1 MPFSASTL
9 FSPCSTSISGAVN
22 LTAVLRACQ
31 AFSREVE
38 LEKLMAALLWEVS
51 EFAGAEKCVLLMY
64 QESQWVIEAIAQCG
78 ETLVIGQSVSV
89 DISQAVPVS
98 LVGAVSRTL
107 QPIVHHNAVSHNSF
121 SNDRYLLHH
130 QPKNVLCAPLLNQ
143 GKLIAILYLE
153 NSRHLESFTC
163 DRVEGLNLLFT
174 HAAIALDHAILYQNL
189 HAAAAIARVENVE
202 LKNTL
207 AAVKE
212 QVRQVE
218 FRAEIDFALTNG
230 STLQDVLKHCT
241 DAVVKHL
248 DAAFARIWILNTA
261 ENVLELQVSSGL
273 YTHINGDHARVP
285 VGMFKIGWIAQERQP
300 HLTNSVLDD
309 PRVGNKDWARRE
321 GMVAFA
327 GYPLLIEG
335 RLVGVI
341 AMFAHKPLNDSVL
354 ESLKLAATDVALGVV
369 RKQTEEALYGS
380 EAQLRQQTQELQQAL
395 QDLQKAQALMV
406 QSEKMSAL
414 GNLMIGVA
422 HEINNPVGFL
432 AGNITP
438 AMNYV
443 EDLMGL
449 IRLYQQK
456 YSDAEIEDRISAID
470 LDYIG
475 QDLPKL
481 IGSMREGV
489 SRIRGISTSL
499 RSFARADCDRAVLHD
514 LHEGIDST
522 LLILKHR
529 LKGNEARPAIGVIKE
544 YGQLPLVEC
553 FAGQL
558 NQVFMNLL
566 ANAIE
571 ALEESN
577 VNRTLEDLLA
587 HPNQITIRT
596 AIAADQQQV
605 AIAIADNGLGMS
617 DEIKEKIFNH
627 LFTTKAVGVGTG
639 LGLSIARSIV
649 VEKHAGTIE
658 VNSILGQ
665 GTEFVI
671 TLPIEAAGSERQE
684 K

>member
-1 MPFSASTL
+1 
-9 FSPCSTSISGAVN
+9 
-22 LTAVLRACQ
+22 
-31 AFSREVE
+31 
-38 LEKLMAALLWEVS
+38 MAALLRGVS
-51 EFAGAEKCVLLMY
+51 EFTGAEKCVLLMH
-64 QESQWVIEAIAQCG
+64 QADQWVIEALAQSG
-78 ETLVIGQSVSV
+78 RTPVIRRFILV
-89 DISQAVPVS
+89 DISQAVPIS

-107 QPIVHHNAVSHNSF
+107 QPIVHQNAVSYNSF
-121 SNDRYLLHH
+121 SSDRYLLYH

-153 NSRHLESFTC
+153 NSRQLESFTC
-163 DRVEGLNLLFT
+163 DRVEGLSLLFT
-174 HAAIALDHAILYQNL
+174 HAAIALDHAIHREHLQD
-189 HAAAAIARVENVE
+189 AAAIAQAENVE
-202 LKNTL
+202 LKETL
-207 AAVKE
+207 AAVQE

-218 FRAEIDFALTNG
+218 FRADIDFALTNG
-230 STLQDVLKHCT
+230 STLQAVLKHCT
-241 DAVVKHL
+241 DAMVRHL
-248 DAAFARIWILNTA
+248 DAAFARIWTLNA
-261 ENVLELQVSSGL
+261 DENVLELQVSSGL
-273 YTHINGDHARVP
+273 YTHIDGDHARVP

-300 HLTNSVLDD
+300 HLTNFVLDD
-309 PRVGNKDWARRE
+309 PRVGDKDWARRE

-327 GYPLLIEG
+327 GYPLLVEG

-341 AMFAHKPLNDSVL
+341 AMFAYKKLSASVL
-354 ESLKLAATDVALGVV
+354 EALKLAAIDVALGVV
-369 RKQTEEALYGS
+369 RKQTEEALYQS

-395 QDLQKAQALMV
+395 HDRQQAQALVV

-414 GNLMIGVA
+414 GSLMAGVA

-432 AGNITP
+432 AGNIAP
-438 AMNYV
+438 AMQYV
-443 EDLMGL
+443 KDLLSL

-456 YSDAEIEDRISAID
+456 YSDAEIEDKINAID
-470 LDYIG
+470 LDYIR
-475 QDLPKL
+475 QDLPQL

-499 RSFARADCDRAVLHD
+499 RTFARADSDRPVFHD

-529 LKGNEARPAIGVIKE
+529 LKGNETRPAIQVMKE

-566 ANAIE
+566 ANAID

-577 VNRTLEDLLA
+577 VSRTLEDLIA

-596 AIAADQQQV
+596 DIADDQQQV
-605 AIAIADNGLGMS
+605 VIGIADNGLGMS
-617 DEIKEKIFNH
+617 DEIKEKIFNQ
-627 LFTTKAVGVGTG
+627 LFTTKAVGIGTG
-639 LGLSIARSIV
+639 LGLTIVRSIV

-658 VNSILGQ
+658 VNSVVGH
-665 GTEFVI
+665 GAEFVI
-671 TLPIEAAGSERQE
+671 TLPIEAAGLERQE